1 MLPDISS
8 PGGFLLGVLALVG
21 IVALVYALYRSIGS
35 LSVRSR
41 GTDKLAHELSRIA
54 AALELL
60 VSQRQEPQTRSAREA
75 SQTASKGEL
84 HPDAPLNIPTPVH
97 RPDEAEPEQPKEEA
111 KNSGTIPL
119 SMFGRGR

>member
-8 PGGFLLGVLALVG
+8 PGGFLLGVLSLVG
-21 IVALVYALYRSIGS
+21 VVALAYALYRSMGS
-35 LSVRSR
+35 LPVRSR

-54 AALELL
+54 TALELL
-60 VSQRQEPQTRSAREA
+60 VRQRQET
-75 SQTASKGEL
+75 SKDEL

-97 RPDEAEPEQPKEEA
+97 RPDEAKQEEPKGEA

>member
-8 PGGFLLGVLALVG
+8 PGGFLLGVLGLVG
-21 IVALVYALYRSIGS
+21 VVALVYALYRSIGS
-35 LSVRSR
+35 LFVRSK

-54 AALELL
+54 NALELL
-60 VSQRQEPQTRSAREA
+60 VRQRQEA
-75 SQTASKGEL
+75 SEGEL

-97 RPDEAEPEQPKEEA
+97 RPDEAEQEQPKGEA

>member
-8 PGGFLLGVLALVG
+8 PGGFLLGVLSLVG
-21 IVALVYALYRSIGS
+21 VIALVYALYRSIGS
-35 LSVRSR
+35 LSMRSR

-54 AALELL
+54 TAVELL
-60 VSQRQEPQTRSAREA
+60 VRQRQEPQAGSPREA
-75 SQTASKGEL
+75 SQTASEGDL
-84 HPDAPLNIPTPVH
+84 HPDAPLNIPVH
-97 RPDEAEPEQPKEEA
+97 RPDEAEREEPKGEA

>member
-8 PGGFLLGVLALVG
+8 PAGFLLGLLVLAGILGLVH
-21 IVALVYALYRSIGS
+21 ALLRFLTSRFSRSS
-35 LSVRSR
+35 

-54 AALELL
+54 TALESMVL
-60 VSQRQEPQTRSAREA
+60 QRQEANKIEP
-75 SQTASKGEL
+75 
-84 HPDAPLNIPTPVH
+84 HPHAPLEQPTPVDIPNPVH
-97 RPDEAEPEQPKEEA
+97 RPDETNQELPKGES

>member
-1 MLPDISS
+1 MI
-8 PGGFLLGVLALVG
+8 
-21 IVALVYALYRSIGS
+21 YALYRSIGS
-35 LSVRSR
+35 LLRSR

-54 AALELL
+54 TALELL
-60 VSQRQEPQTRSAREA
+60 VRQRQESQAGSPREA
-75 SQTASKGEL
+75 SQTASEGES

-97 RPDEAEPEQPKEEA
+97 RPDEAEQEQPKGEA